1 MAVDDGGRHGWMF
14 REEADWYNEVVLGAV
29 VPGEWWHG
37 LPHPLRSWL
46 RNTVGVYLIYF
57 VSGFLW
63 YCFVIYYWKRNA
75 YIPKDSIPMM
85 EAMKKQIVVASKAMP
100 FYSVLPTISEYMTES
115 GWTQCFFH
123 ISDIG
128 WPMYLIYLSLY
139 LTFVECGIYWIH
151 RVMHDIKPLY
161 KHLHAT
167 HHKYNKENT
176 LSPFA
181 GLAFHPVDGIL
192 HALPHMFAPLLLPT
206 HFRSNIALLF
216 LEAIWSANI
225 HDCIHGKIWPV
236 MGAGYH
242 TIHHTTY
249 QHNYGHYTIWMDWL
263 FGTLRQP
270 EDIFKMD

>member
-1 MAVDDGGRHGWMF
+1 
-14 REEADWYNEVVLGAV
+14 
-29 VPGEWWHG
+29 
-37 LPHPLRSWL
+37 
-46 RNTVGVYLIYF
+46 
-57 VSGFLW
+57 
-63 YCFVIYYWKRNA
+63 
-75 YIPKDSIPMM
+75 M

-128 WPMYLIYLSLY
+128 WPMYLIYLFLY

-181 GLAFHPVDGIL
+181 G
-192 HALPHMFAPLLLPT
+192 MLLLQVNPIYFN
-206 HFRSNIALLF
+206 HLLYY
-216 LEAIWSANI
+216 LP
-225 HDCIHGKIWPV
+225 C
-236 MGAGYH
+236 
-242 TIHHTTY
+242 
-249 QHNYGHYTIWMDWL
+249 
-263 FGTLRQP
+263 
-270 EDIFKMD
+270 